1 MVFSVLI
8 VAAGNSTR
16 MGGENKQLLTVGEL
30 PVIVRSAE
38 AFRGIPDIKE
48 ILVAVKPE
56 EKPVFDE
63 VLSRFLKSGEIDV
76 YKRQGEICPRGCGAE
91 RQKPV

>member
-38 AFRGIPDIKE
+38 AFRGIPDH
-48 ILVAVKPE
+48 
-56 EKPVFDE
+56 
-63 VLSRFLKSGEIDV
+63 
-76 YKRQGEICPRGCGAE
+76 KRDFGCGE
-91 RQKPV
+91 TRGKTGF